1 VLTVDVPPRRRDAS
15 ATREAILA
23 AAVAA
28 FAERGYRAV
37 TVRDVARAAG
47 VDPALVVRYFG
58 SKAGLFAEGVGAIG
72 ASGIAEALAGPAAG
86 LADRL
91 ADHLAGKEGTD
102 SLAMLV
108 LSVSD
113 PDGRALLSQLAADHL
128 EGPVVASLAAAG
140 VPGTEARGR
149 ARAVTAVVVGNALA
163 AVVLGGAP
171 DRDRL
176 AALLRAAVER

>member
-1 VLTVDVPPRRRDAS
+1 MTPRRRDAF

-23 AAVAA
+23 VAVAA

-37 TVRDVARAAG
+37 TVRDVAGAAG

-58 SKAGLFAEGVGAIG
+58 SKAALFAEGVGAVG
-72 ASGIAEALAGPAAG
+72 AAGIADVLAGSAAG
-86 LADRL
+86 LPDRL
-91 ADHLAGKEGTD
+91 ADHLAGKEGTE

-108 LSVSD
+108 LSAAD
-113 PDGRALLSQLAADHL
+113 PDGRAMLAQLAADHL
-128 EGPVVASLAAAG
+128 EGPVAVALTAAG
-140 VPGTEARGR
+140 TPEAEALAR
-149 ARAVTAVVVGNALA
+149 ARAVTAVVVGNALT

-176 AALLRAAVER
+176 AALLTAAVQW